1 VRRSLLLAVA
11 VAVLVGGCGSQANY
25 SSANT
30 RACLDGKD
38 VRIGGKLDFVASTAT
53 DGAFVA
59 HLDGGNFVTVLFGEN
74 EKDAGELESAYQRFA
89 FPNVK
94 EGLPDVLR
102 RDRNAVLLWHAHP
115 SDDDVRTI
123 SDCLK

>member
-1 VRRSLLLAVA
+1 VRRTVLLAVA
-11 VAVLVGGCGSQANY
+11 VAVLVPGCSGE
-25 SSANT
+25 SSYTRPKT
-30 RACLDGKD
+30 RACLERND

-59 HLDGGNFVTVLFGEN
+59 HLDDGNFATVLFGDN
-74 EKDAGELESAYQRFA
+74 QNDAEELESAYQRFA

-94 EGLPDVLR
+94 QGLPDVLR
-102 RDRNAVLLWHAHP
+102 RDRNAVLLWHQHP
-115 SDDDVRTI
+115 SDEDVQTL

>member
-1 VRRSLLLAVA
+1 MRRSLLLAVA

-25 SSANT
+25 SRAKT
-30 RACLDGKD
+30 RACLESND

-59 HLDGGNFVTVLFGEN
+59 HLDDRNFATVLFGED
-74 EKDAGELESAYQRFA
+74 ESDAEELESAYHRFA

-102 RDRNAVLLWHAHP
+102 RDRNAVLLWHQHP
-115 SDDDVRTI
+115 SEDDLQTI

>member
-1 VRRSLLLAVA
+1 VRRTVLLAVA
-11 VAVLVGGCGSQANY
+11 VAVLVPGCGDQASY
-25 SSANT
+25 SRAKS
-30 RACLDGKD
+30 RACLQGKD

-53 DGAFVA
+53 GGAFVA
-59 HLDGGNFVTVLFGEN
+59 HFDDGNFATVLFGEN
-74 EKDAGELESAYQRFA
+74 ESDAEELESAYQRFA

-102 RDRNAVLLWHAHP
+102 RDRNAVLLWHEHP
-115 SDDDVRTI
+115 SDDDLDTV

>member
-1 VRRSLLLAVA
+1 VRRSVLLAVA
-11 VAVLVGGCGSQANY
+11 VAVLASGCGDEATY
-25 SSANT
+25 SRAKT
-30 RACLDGKD
+30 RACLERNG

-59 HLDGGNFVTVLFGEN
+59 HLDDGNFATVLFGED
-74 EKDAGELESAYQRFA
+74 KGDAEELESAYQRFA

-102 RDRNAVLLWHAHP
+102 RDRNAVVLWHEHP
-115 SDDDVRTI
+115 SDDAVATI
-123 SDCLK
+123 SDCLT

>member
-11 VAVLVGGCGSQANY
+11 VAVLAGGCGSEANY
-25 SSANT
+25 SRAKT
-30 RACLDGKD
+30 RACLEAKD

-59 HLDGGNFVTVLFGEN
+59 RFAGGNFVTVLFGEN
-74 EKDAGELESAYQRFA
+74 QKDAGELEGAYQRFA
-89 FPNVK
+89 FSNVK

-102 RDRNAVLLWHAHP
+102 RDRNAVFLWHAHP
-115 SDDDVRTI
+115 SDADVQTV

>member
-1 VRRSLLLAVA
+1 VRRSVLLAVA
-11 VAVLVGGCGSQANY
+11 VTVLVAGCGGE
-25 SSANT
+25 SSYTRAKT
-30 RACLDGKD
+30 RACLERKD

-59 HLDGGNFVTVLFGEN
+59 HLDDGNFATVLFGES
-74 EKDAGELESAYQRFA
+74 ESDAEELESAYHRFA

-102 RDRNAVLLWHAHP
+102 RDRNAVVLWHEHP
-115 SDDDVRTI
+115 SDDDVATV

>member
-1 VRRSLLLAVA
+1 VRRSVLLAVA
-11 VAVLVGGCGSQANY
+11 VALLATGCGDEASY
-25 SSANT
+25 SRAET
-30 RACLDGKD
+30 RACLARSH

-59 HLDGGNFVTVLFGEN
+59 HLGDGNFATILFGEN
-74 EKDAGELESAYQRFA
+74 EGDAEELENAYQRFA

-102 RDRNAVLLWHAHP
+102 RDRNAVLLWHEHP
-115 SDDDVRTI
+115 SDAAVATI